1 MIDLKSAREID
12 AIERSCQLAA
22 EVLYQLKLASQPG
35 VSTKALDVMAEDLI
49 RSRGATPSFKGYSLG
64 GLPPFPGSITT
75 SINEEIVHG
84 IPSERAL
91 KSGDLLKI
99 DIGVLK
105 DGFHGDTAVSILV
118 GTPTANAKRLF
129 DVTKQSLKLAI
140 EAAAPGNR
148 LGDVGYAVQSYVE
161 SHGFSVVRDF
171 VGHGLGRSLHEDPQ
185 VPHYGRKG
193 QGALI
198 QEGMVFCLEP
208 MINEGTYKLKVRS
221 DQWTAVT
228 ADGRLSAQFEHAIAI
243 TSHGPRILSLHESDQ
258 DFYQSSKS
266 KVQS

>member
-1 MIDLKSAREID
+1 MIDLKSAREIE
-12 AIERSCQLAA
+12 AIERSCQISA
-22 EVLYQLKLASQPG
+22 EVLYQLRLASRPG
-35 VSTKALDVMAEDLI
+35 VTTRELDMMAEELI
-49 RSRGATPSFKGYSLG
+49 LKSGARPSFKGYSLA

-75 SINEEIVHG
+75 SVNEEIVHG
-84 IPSERAL
+84 IPSDRKL
-91 KSGDLLKI
+91 KSGDLLKL

-105 DGFHGDTAVSILV
+105 DGFHGDTAISILV
-118 GTPTANAKRLF
+118 GTPTARAKRLF
-129 DVTKQSLKLAI
+129 DVTKMSLKLAI
-140 EAAAPGNR
+140 EAARPGNR
-148 LGDVGYAVQSYVE
+148 LGDIGYAIQSYVE

-193 QGALI
+193 HGAPI

-208 MINEGTYKLKVRS
+208 MINEGTYRLKLKS

-243 TSHGPRILSLHESDQ
+243 TSQGPRILTLHESDR
-258 DFYQSSKS
+258 DFFATP
-266 KVQS
+266 